1 MPLTSS
7 SGTLNENVKQGG
19 GVVRRTIHFYWQVTK
34 VQWPMFALSVL
45 STLGFVFFLSY
56 ANPWVVARIIDRV
69 SAQRVSSAQVLQV
82 FGPYIFLL
90 IAINVLGQASSKVQ
104 DYTVWKLELKAN
116 YLLATQAFDTLSN
129 QSMTF
134 HQNQFGG
141 SLVSQTQKYI
151 GAYATLLESVIYA
164 WFAII
169 GSAVFTVVMLAPVV
183 PSYVL
188 ILLFLLATYI
198 AAATVMFKKILPLNA
213 KAARQQNRLSGELS
227 DSITNILTVKTYGR
241 EDYERAIFDEANE
254 SVLSADTSRM
264 WSTTV
269 RNIVT
274 SGIIVLI
281 MTLVVIFVAGGN
293 AWFGISAGTLVMMF
307 TYTYQLTNQFNR
319 ISQTLAMTNRG
330 LGDAQAMV
338 EILDE
343 PRLVQDSPQSVDID
357 ICCGEIE
364 FRDVTFKHVDEREQL
379 FEHFSLKIPAGQRVG
394 LVGRSGAGKSTLTT
408 LLLRLS
414 DLESGEILID
424 DYNIACV
431 TQVSLR
437 RNVAY
442 VPQEPLLFH
451 RSIRD
456 NIAYGKPD
464 ATEAEVRE
472 AARRANAL
480 DFIENLPGGFDSVA
494 GERGIKLSGGQRQR
508 IAIARAVLKDAPIL
522 VLDEATSALDSE
534 SERLIQEALA
544 NLMRDRTSIVVAH
557 RLSTVA
563 SLDRIIVLSD
573 GAIVEDGSHDE
584 LVAAGGEYA
593 YLWNRQSGAFLSA
606 D

>member
-7 SGTLNENVKQGG
+7 SGTLNENVKQHSGT
-19 GVVRRTIHFYWQVTK
+19 VRRTIHFYWQVTK

-56 ANPWVVARIIDRV
+56 ANPWVVARIIDRIGA
-69 SAQRVSSAQVLQV
+69 SHVSSSQVISV
-82 FGPYIFLL
+82 FGPYILLL
-90 IAINVLGQASSKVQ
+90 IAINIIGQASSKLQ
-104 DYTVWKLELKAN
+104 DYSVWKLELKAN

-151 GAYATLLESVIYA
+151 GAYATLLESIIYS

-169 GSAVFTVVMLAPVV
+169 GSAVFTIVMLAPVV
-183 PSYVL
+183 PSYVI
-188 ILLFLLATYI
+188 ILLFLLAIYI
-198 AAATVMFKKILPLNA
+198 AAAVVMFKKILPLNA
-213 KAARQQNRLSGELS
+213 KAAQQQNRLSGELS
-227 DSITNILTVKTYGR
+227 DSIMNILTVKTYGR
-241 EDYERAIFDEANE
+241 EDYERTIFDEANE
-254 SVLSADTSRM
+254 SVLDADTKRM

-281 MTLVVIFVAGGN
+281 MMVVVIFVAGGN
-293 AWFGISAGTLVMMF
+293 AWFGISAGALVMMF

-343 PRLVQDSPQSVDID
+343 PRLVQDSPESVDID
-357 ICCGEIE
+357 VCCGEIE
-364 FRDVTFKHVDEREQL
+364 FCDVTFKHTDERDQL
-379 FEHFSLKIPAGQRVG
+379 FEHFNLKIPAGQRVG

-414 DLESGEILID
+414 DLESGDILID
-424 DYNIACV
+424 GYDIADV

-464 ATEAEVRE
+464 ATDEEVRE

-480 DFIENLPGGFDSVA
+480 DFIEQLSDGFDSVA

-544 NLMRDRTSIVVAH
+544 NLMRNRTSIVVAH

-573 GAIVEDGSHDE
+573 GAIVEDGSHEE

>member
-1 MPLTSS
+1 MPQSTSS
-7 SGTLNENVKQGG
+7 GSVHENRPTASVI
-19 GVVRRTIHFYWQVTK
+19 RRTIWFYWQVTK

-56 ANPWVVARIIDRV
+56 ANPWVIARIIDHLTLRHV
-69 SAQRVSSAQVLQV
+69 SARQIIPV
-82 FGPYIFLL
+82 FGPYILLL
-90 IAINVLGQASSKVQ
+90 IGANILGQVSSKLQ

-141 SLVSQTQKYI
+141 ALVSQTQKYI
-151 GAYATLLESVIYA
+151 SAYSTLLESIIYA
-164 WFAII
+164 WFAIA
-169 GSAVFTVVMLAPVV
+169 GSVVFTIVMLAPVV
-183 PSYVL
+183 PVYVL
-188 ILLFLLATYI
+188 ILIFLLAIYI
-198 AAATVMFKKILPLNA
+198 AAAAVMFKKILPLNA
-213 KAARQQNRLSGELS
+213 NAARAQNKLSGELS

-241 EDYERAIFDEANE
+241 EDYERQLFDEANE
-254 SVLSADTSRM
+254 TVLTADTARM
-264 WSTTV
+264 WSTTI

-274 SGIIVLI
+274 SGIIVAI
-281 MTLVVIFVAGGN
+281 MILVVIFVAGGN
-293 AWFGISAGTLVMMF
+293 AWFGISAGALVMMF
-307 TYTYQLTNQFNR
+307 TYTYQLTMQFNR

-343 PRLVQDSPQSVDID
+343 PRLVQDAEGSVDLD
-357 ICCGEIE
+357 ACCGEIE
-364 FRDVTFKHVDEREQL
+364 FKDVTFKHTDERDQL
-379 FEHFSLKIPAGQRVG
+379 FEHFDLKIPAGQRVG

-414 DLESGEILID
+414 DLQSGEILID
-424 DYNIACV
+424 GHDISCV

-451 RSIRD
+451 RSIHD
-456 NIAYGKPD
+456 NIAYGKP
-464 ATEAEVRE
+464 EASEEEVRE

-480 DFIENLPGGFDSVA
+480 DFIEQLADGFDSVA

-534 SERLIQEALA
+534 SERLIQEALK
-544 NLMRDRTSIVVAH
+544 NLMQDRTSIVVAH

-563 SLDRIIVLSD
+563 SLDRIIVLGD
-573 GAIVEDGSHDE
+573 GRIIEDGSHEE
-584 LVAAGGEYA
+584 LIAAGGEYA